1 MKSLLIQVCQLLPA
15 CLVLC
20 LLNSCYVTGAADP
33 YIVPESRQKENQYYA
48 PSTPNAPLLQH
59 QYDLMGGMRYSS
71 GSNYACIEMQTAY
84 RPGKH
89 TGIISSY
96 SSGDI
101 KSSDYFKFTR
111 YELGA
116 GYITGIN
123 SNFQFE
129 TYGGYGGGKTT
140 NQHYTGMS
148 RIKNNYFFL
157 QPAISVT
164 NSRNTVQFAIISKF
178 SGNHFNVTDTGF
190 NHDREPFSASQI
202 ALLQDQSFHIFW
214 EPGFI
219 FRFGG
224 QHVFF
229 HIGYSISKD
238 LTRNDLFRAK
248 DNFSAGLSLQFN
260 ALQHKNK

>member
-1 MKSLLIQVCQLLPA
+1 MKSPLIQVCQLLPA
-15 CLVLC
+15 FLVLC

-48 PSTPNAPLLQH
+48 PSSPNAPLLQH
-59 QYDLMGGMRYSS
+59 QYDLMGGTHYSS
-71 GSNYACIEMQTAY
+71 GSNYACIEMQSAY
-84 RPGKH
+84 RSGKH

-101 KSSDYFKFTR
+101 KSKDYFTFTR
-111 YELGA
+111 YELGV
-116 GYITGIN
+116 GYTTAIS

-129 TYGGYGGGKTT
+129 AYGGYGGGKTT
-140 NQHYTGMS
+140 NQHYTGRS
-148 RIKNNYFFL
+148 QIKNNYFFL

-164 NSRNTVQFAIISKF
+164 NSSHAVQFAFVSKF
-178 SGNHFNVTDTGF
+178 SGNHFNVTDTSF
-190 NHDREPFSASQI
+190 NHDREPFSAGQI
-202 ALLQDQSFHIFW
+202 ALLQDKSFHIFW

-224 QHVFF
+224 EHIFF

-248 DNFSAGLSLQFN
+248 DNFSAGVSLQFN